1 MAKFN
6 IPSIPAGRGI
16 YGNRT
21 LNLRSVKA
29 IGYDMDYTLIHYF
42 SDSWEKK
49 AYEHVKTKLLE
60 LNLPVKG
67 LEYIPNFSVRG
78 LILDLENGN
87 LVKANRFGY
96 VKQAFHGTKQMPFDE
111 LRATYSR
118 TLIDLSETR
127 FKFLNTF
134 FSLSEACMFAQLV
147 DLMDEHKFMG
157 ILGYEDLYKK
167 VNRALDEAHAEGI
180 LKEEILSDPD
190 SYIEFDEGTIQAIK
204 DQRLA
209 GKKTM
214 LITNS
219 EWNYTR
225 DIMVHAFDRFLN
237 DGETWRDLFDLI
249 IVGARKPAFFNQ
261 TTPAYEIVNEE
272 GMLKPIV
279 GGLKE
284 GQMYVGGNAGLVEK
298 LWGLRGE
305 EILYVGDHIF
315 ADVTVSKN
323 ILRWRTALVVREL
336 EEELAHLE
344 SFEADQKDLSRL
356 MLEKM
361 ELEHKQN
368 HYRMEMVRGKK
379 SGKNWRKEMDEIRK
393 QILDL
398 DGQISP
404 LAKKYSTLM
413 NSRWGLIMRAGND
426 KSHMARQIEKNADVY
441 MSRVSNFAFQTPYV
455 YLRSPRSSLPHDT
468 LE

>member
-1 MAKFN
+1 M
-6 IPSIPAGRGI
+6 
-16 YGNRT
+16 
-21 LNLRSVKA
+21 RSLKA

-49 AYEHVKTKLLE
+49 AYGHVKSKLLE
-60 LNLPVKG
+60 LNLPVKE
-67 LEYIPNFSVRG
+67 LEYVPNFSVRG
-78 LILDLENGN
+78 LILDLEKGN
-87 LVKANRFGY
+87 LLKANRFGY
-96 VKQAFHGTKQMPFDE
+96 VKQAYHGTTSMPFEE

-118 TLIDLSETR
+118 TLIDLSDKKY
-127 FKFLNTF
+127 KFLNTF
-134 FSLSEACMFAQLV
+134 FSLSEACMFAQMV
-147 DLMDEHKFMG
+147 DLLDQNKLSGVH
-157 ILGYEDLYKK
+157 GYEGLYKI

-190 SYIEFDEGTIQAIK
+190 SYIDFDFDTIQAIK

-209 GKKTM
+209 GKKTL

-219 EWNYTR
+219 EWSYTR
-225 DIMVHAFDRFLN
+225 DIVVHAFDKFLEN
-237 DGETWRDLFDLI
+237 GETWRDLFDLI
-249 IVGARKPAFFNQ
+249 IVAARKPAFFNQ

-272 GMLKPIV
+272 GMLKPVV
-279 GGLKE
+279 GGLEE
-284 GQMYVGGNAGLVEK
+284 GKIYVGGNAGMVEK
-298 LWGLRGE
+298 MWNLNGE

-336 EEELAHLE
+336 EEELEFLE
-344 SFEADQKDLSRL
+344 TFEQDQKKLTDQ
-356 MLEKM
+356 MAKKA

-368 HYRMEMVRGKK
+368 HYRLEMARDKK
-379 SGKNWRKEMDEIRK
+379 SSKRWRKDFELIRK
-393 QILDL
+393 QILEL
-398 DGQISP
+398 DAEISP

-413 NSRWGLIMRAGND
+413 NSRWGLIMRSGND
-426 KSHMARQIEKNADVY
+426 KSHMARQIEKNADIY

-455 YLRSPRSSLPHDT
+455 YLRSPRSSLPHDS